1 MLGSTVSRGSSGTR
15 CVTLTAIAIALVGC
29 RNPGDPG
36 RAPSTLIMTR
46 NGPATVG
53 LVLRPLSTRV
63 NQGTVVLLGSDGF
76 SDPGYALKAHASIIS
91 SATGNTLRLT
101 VTSTKLRGIFPQTA
115 WFYEYEVTVSVPSGR
130 YWVELIRQRDA
141 GPTNLVEYTGQVV
154 VP

>member
-1 MLGSTVSRGSSGTR
+1 MLGSTVSRGSTGTR
-15 CVTLTAIAIALVGC
+15 CVTLTAIAFALVGC

-36 RAPSTLIMTR
+36 RAPSTLIITR
-46 NGPATVG
+46 NGPATIG

-63 NQGTVVLLGSDGF
+63 TQGTVVLLGSDGF

-101 VTSTKLRGIFPQTA
+101 VTSAKRPGIFPQTA
-115 WFYEYEVTVSVPSGR
+115 WFYEYDVTVSVPSGS
-130 YWVELIRQRDA
+130 YWVELMRHRDA
-141 GPTNLVEYTGQVV
+141 GPTNLVEYSGQVV